1 MAELEQRSLQVWD
14 KKAVAWRMSIERQMA
29 EEERRL
35 SRNTTL
41 LEGLYA
47 QLVDGVIERD
57 EYLSMKEHY
66 QSEYLKQRDD
76 MTL

>member
-1 MAELEQRSLQVWD
+1 
-14 KKAVAWRMSIERQMA
+14 MA